1 MLYKIISF
9 NNVNLISCLVIS
21 IFGVFLSSL
30 LDLLFFIQV
39 FDVKIEKKFR
49 LVIIDGIVKSIGF
62 YLLPIPYYRLVFI
75 ISTIV
80 VFKIFSGK
88 GWEKCIFAEVVN
100 IISIIL
106 AELIMSKILF
116 NVYSSTDSYVNG
128 IYNKNYLKWLHWTIL
143 FVRVLAYVV
152 IRLANYKI
160 LINDD
165 LSKKNKK
172 TICFISIIGIII
184 MYINY
189 IQMILYIDDFQYFA
203 LLFDVFSLILYFILT
218 VRYILRITS
227 LEEQYHK
234 IQNLE
239 TYNKT
244 LSIMYDDIRGFRHD
258 YSNFVQALNGY
269 AVNNDMMGVSNMTK
283 SVLSECQ
290 NIQKLSVLNPNII
303 NNPALYSIITNKYY
317 QAKEQNIE
325 FNIDVKVDLNTINI
339 PIYDLCRIMGILL
352 DNALEAASKA
362 DNSKVIN
369 LIFENEEQRNRM
381 LIIVENSFINK
392 DVNLDKIFEKGYS
405 SKIDSKNHGLGLWTV
420 RKIIKN
426 YNNVNLYTTKENLFK
441 QQLEV
446 YEK

>member
-1 MLYKIISF
+1 MLFKIMSF
-9 NNVNLISCLVIS
+9 NNVNLISCLVIT
-21 IFGVFLSSL
+21 IFAAFLSSL
-30 LDLLFFIQV
+30 MDLLFFIQV

-49 LVIIDGIVKSIGF
+49 IVIIDGIFKSIGSC
-62 YLLPIPYYRLVFI
+62 LLPVPYYRLVYI

-100 IISIIL
+100 MMSIIL
-106 AELIMSKILF
+106 TELIFSKILF
-116 NVYSSTDSYVNG
+116 SFYSSIDSYVNG
-128 IYNKNYLKWLHWTIL
+128 IYDKNYLKWLQGIIL
-143 FVRVLAYVV
+143 FVRVFAYII
-152 IRLANYKI
+152 IRLVNYKI

-172 TICFISIIGIII
+172 TICFISIISIII
-184 MYINY
+184 IYTNY

-203 LLFDVFSLILYFILT
+203 LLFDVFSLVLYFILT
-218 VRYILRITS
+218 IRYILRITS
-227 LEEQYHK
+227 LEDQNHK

-269 AVNNDMMGVSNMTK
+269 AVSNDIIGVSNMTK

-325 FNIDVKVDLNTINI
+325 FNIDVKVDLNTINF
-339 PIYDLCRIMGILL
+339 PIYDLCRIIGILL
-352 DNALEAASKA
+352 DNAIEAASKS
-362 DNSKVIN
+362 DNLKVIN
-369 LIFENEEQRNRM
+369 LVFENEEQRKRT

-392 DVNLDKIFEKGYS
+392 EVNLDKIFEKGYS

-426 YNNVNLYTTKENLFK
+426 YNNVNLYTTKENLFR